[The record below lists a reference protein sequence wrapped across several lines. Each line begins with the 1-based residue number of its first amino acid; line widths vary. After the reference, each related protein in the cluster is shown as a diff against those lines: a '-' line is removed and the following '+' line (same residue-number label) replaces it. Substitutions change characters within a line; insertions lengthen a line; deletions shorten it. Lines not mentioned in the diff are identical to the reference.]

1 MSERKDFCTECRRET
16 SYTLKKIKINHTI
29 REKEYTFEITA
40 AFCNDCGCEMGIPSL
55 IDYNMKEIDD
65 QYRKAEG
72 IITVEDIERLLKLYN
87 IGKAPLSMALGFGEV
102 TITRYLAGQVPS
114 KEYSD
119 IMMHALASAS
129 YMKELLDQNREKIG
143 ETAYK
148 KAHKAATQMEKL
160 YAAVPVNL
168 LAVIAYIFTSLREV
182 TPLTLQKLLYYIQG
196 NYAAIYDRP
205 MFEAPCEAWVH
216 GPVYRNVYNLFRDFK
231 YNPID
236 DDRFVPLKESALPLT
251 AEAKKVVDRVLD
263 TFGMYSGKV
272 LESITH
278 KEAPWLD
285 ARRGFLP
292 DETSH
297 AEISLD
303 AMKEYFKKVDEKY
316 NIRTEDGLRNYIR
329 NMI

>member
-16 SYTLKKIKINHTI
+16 SYTLKKIKINQTI
-29 REKEYTFEITA
+29 REKDYTFEITA

-119 IMMHALASAS
+119 IMMNALASAS
-129 YMKELLDQNREKIG
+129 YMNELLDQNREKIG

-148 KAHKAATQMEKL
+148 KAHKAATQVEKL

-205 MFEAPCEAWVH
+205 MFEVPCEAWVH

-251 AEAKKVVDRVLD
+251 AEAKEVVDRVLD